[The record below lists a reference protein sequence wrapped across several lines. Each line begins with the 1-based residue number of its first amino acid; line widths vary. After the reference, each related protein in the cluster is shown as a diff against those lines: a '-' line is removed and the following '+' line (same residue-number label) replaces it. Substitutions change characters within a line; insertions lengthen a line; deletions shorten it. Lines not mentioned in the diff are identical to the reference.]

1 VESLS
6 ERKTKRHDPEQDRAR
21 PRLDQ
26 DVQAMVYA
34 FMATHPTE
42 SMEQV
47 VNKMLRLALSGKYIE
62 EVTPD
67 DAAIRLENGK
77 VLRPQKPIRQEWNL

>member
-1 VESLS
+1 MSD
-6 ERKTKRHDPEQDRAR
+6 RKSKPYDPEQDRAR

-34 FMATHPTE
+34 FMAKHPTE

-62 EVTPD
+62 EVKPD

-77 VLRPQKPIRQEWNL
+77 VLRPQQPMRQEWNP